1 VRKLG
6 QRRHSHRG
14 RRAALAMV
22 AVTVA
27 ISAAAWP
34 QVKADVT
41 LQSTPKTVVRGIFA
55 SDVPP
60 VLRIRTGQT
69 VRIDTVS
76 HQGLQKNP
84 VEYFAAD
91 GIPESQVLPDAIAI
105 YKGVPATSGFGGHV
119 LTGPIYIESAEPGDV
134 LEVRVRQ
141 LDNRV
146 PYGVNAVG
154 KGGVLPGLLPDSDP
168 KTIKLDLARG
178 VAKFSADV
186 EIPLVPFLGIM
197 AVAGP
202 PEQPRISSRP
212 PGAYGGNMD
221 FKHLTVGSTLYL
233 PVFNKGALFYTGD
246 SHAVQGDGE
255 VDGTA
260 LEASL
265 TATLQFIVHKGG
277 GKDLL
282 FPRAEDAEN
291 YYVLGMDKDL
301 NLALKNAVS
310 EAVKF
315 LQGKGLSV
323 RDAYA
328 LSSVG
333 VDFGIAEAV
342 DENLTV
348 YGKIPKRLFKARAP
362 YWTK

>member
-1 VRKLG
+1 MQG
-6 QRRHSHRG
+6 NRG
-14 RRAALAMV
+14 RRSAARAVLACVTLAV
-22 AVTVA
+22 AGAT
-27 ISAAAWP
+27 AAWP

-41 LQSTPKTVVRGIFA
+41 LRSTPKTVVRGIIA

-60 VLRIRTGQT
+60 VLLIRSGQT

-84 VEYFAAD
+84 IEYFGAE
-91 GIPESQVLPDAIAI
+91 GIPESEVLADAVGI

-141 LDNRV
+141 LENRV

-154 KGGVLPGLLPDSDP
+154 KSGVLPDLLPGNDP
-168 KTIKLDLARG
+168 KTIKLDLAHQ
-178 VAKFSADV
+178 VAQFSADV
-186 EIPLVPFLGIM
+186 EIPLAPFLGIM

-221 FKHLTVGSTLYL
+221 FKHLTQGATLYL

-246 SHAVQGDGE
+246 SHALQGDGE

-277 GKDLL
+277 GKELSY
-282 FPRAEDAEN
+282 PRAEDAEN

-301 NLALKNAVS
+301 NLALKNAVLQ
-310 EAVKF
+310 AVQF
-315 LQGKGLSV
+315 LRGKGMSA

-328 LSSVG
+328 LSSLG
-333 VDFGIAEAV
+333 IDFGIAEAV

-348 YGKIPKRLFKARAP
+348 YGRIPKKLFKAHTA
-362 YWTK
+362 YWAAH